1 MDKVVF
7 GLFGAFITVFIFT
20 LTNTFRAGHIVARIE
35 ELEKW
40 RSSIRV
46 DMHEISDKIESMT
59 AAMEKLTTLI
69 EERTERR
76 NFSTRTP

>member
-7 GLFGAFITVFIFT
+7 GLFGAFIPVFIFT